1 MKHFIILYLMK
12 IIKYQLFI
20 LLQIIFLLVNFF
32 LNASKTI
39 LVVNILYL
47 TDPSL
52 YVLVL
57 LNIYIS

>member
-57 LNIYIS
+57 LNICIS